1 MSTYNFYFS
10 FEKEEIDHISQGHF
24 PKNLKGVRFPFTGAK
39 IQLFGL
45 KLFLLFLFWILEKQ
59 APNSPQKNTSTCV
72 LSITVEENVVT
83 EKDKMSRPASSK

>member
-10 FEKEEIDHISQGHF
+10 FKKEEIDRISPGHF
-24 PKNLKGVRFPFTGAK
+24 PKNLKGVRFPFTRAK

-59 APNSPQKNTSTCV
+59 APKSPQKKTQVHVFS
-72 LSITVEENVVT
+72 LLHW
-83 EKDKMSRPASSK
+83 KKM